1 MSEPATVTETVQVD
15 HPHEV
20 NAIPAPTAGPL
31 VFAFGTTFV
40 FAGIVTHPI
49 IAMVGAICS
58 IFGGAIWWQS
68 IFPREHMEAIPAATS
83 PGVVPPPAPTDAQL
97 ERAVGR
103 TVLPIEVPRVSA
115 GIKGGLAGGAAMA
128 VVAIAWG
135 IFMHGSVWL
144 PINLLAG
151 VVLGGEALETLAQLS
166 AFSAV
171 PVVTGVLIH
180 LALSVG
186 VGLLF
191 GICVPMMPRHPVL
204 FGGIVAPLVWSALIG
219 FSIDIVNPVL
229 AEHVDWTW
237 FIGSQLAFG
246 VVTGFVVGRS
256 EHVKMLQYLSPA
268 ERIALERSSGGEE
281 S

>member
-1 MSEPATVTETVQVD
+1 MSEPITRTDSVQVD
-15 HPHEV
+15 HPHEA

-49 IAMVGAICS
+49 IAVVGAVCS
-58 IFGGAIWWQS
+58 MLGGVIWWRAVL
-68 IFPREHMEAIPAATS
+68 PREHMEAIPPATS
-83 PGVVPPPAPTDAQL
+83 PGVMPPPAPTDAQL
-97 ERAVGR
+97 SRAVGR
-103 TVLPIEVPRVSA
+103 RVLPIEVPRISA
-115 GIKGGLAGGAAMA
+115 GIKGGLVGGVAMA
-128 VVAIAWG
+128 LVAIAWG
-135 IFMHGSVWL
+135 LFMHGSIWL

-151 VVLGGEALETLAQLS
+151 AVLGGEELQTLAQLS
-166 AFSAV
+166 AFAV
-171 PVVTGVLIH
+171 VPTVAGVLIH
-180 LALSVG
+180 LAFSVG

-191 GICVPMMPRHPVL
+191 GVCVPMMPRHPVL
-204 FGGIVAPLVWSALIG
+204 FGGIAAPLVWSAMIG

-256 EHVKMLQYLSPA
+256 EHVKVLQYLSPA
-268 ERIALERSSGGEE
+268 ERVALQRNRGGDSS
-281 S
+281 